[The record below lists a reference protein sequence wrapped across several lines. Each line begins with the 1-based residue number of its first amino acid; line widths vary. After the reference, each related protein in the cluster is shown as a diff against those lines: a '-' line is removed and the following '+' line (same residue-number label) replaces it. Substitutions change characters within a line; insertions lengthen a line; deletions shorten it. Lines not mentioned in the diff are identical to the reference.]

1 MQKDLMNHD
10 TAKLEQVNASVQAPV
25 PVRFAKGDP
34 EDPAEGWSRL
44 KRYRALALAM
54 FVTYCSAFNASANGA
69 ASGGF
74 REDHPGVTTNDFQ
87 ASSFTYLAML
97 GIGPL
102 VLAPVSET
110 FGRRPQIVICTFII
124 LVLFLGQALAPN
136 IYSLIFCRLIQG
148 VAASVEGPV
157 AAGVVADLWP
167 KRIRG
172 PAMGIFVLCVFTAN
186 ATGPT
191 AMNWAAQKLNW
202 HWVYWIQMCSNGLC
216 FVLCLC
222 FFPEPR
228 ADVILSKRCKQL
240 EKETGRP
247 HYVDGA
253 ERFEGWWQALKVS
266 STRPLLYLFTEPIVM
281 ALAIWVGFCW
291 GMVFLYI
298 GAVVHVMR
306 ETYGFSQG
314 QGATCL
320 MTGCIGA
327 LISYGLHLTIQE
339 PMYARAV
346 ARGHGKAKPEV
357 RLYSS
362 AIGALLFSGGAFG
375 FAWTARESI
384 HWIVP
389 CIFVTL
395 TNVGIYSIYLA
406 TYLYIGDVYD
416 RYSSSG
422 QAAQSLLRNILGAT
436 FPFFGVTMYDKL
448 GFDWASSLVGFI
460 ALALA
465 VVPWGLIAYGPQLR
479 AKSRVARSMEQHE
492 GQVLADEPPQMTE
505 VEMP

>member
-10 TAKLEQVNASVQAPV
+10 SAKLEQVNASVQAPV
-25 PVRFAKGDP
+25 PVRFAKHDP

-74 REDHPGVTTNDFQ
+74 REDHPGVTANVFQ

-110 FGRRPQIVICTFII
+110 FGRRPQIVICTFI
-124 LVLFLGQALAPN
+124 
-136 IYSLIFCRLIQG
+136 

-216 FVLCLC
+216 FVLCLF

-228 ADVILSKRCKQL
+228 ADVILGKRCKQL

-247 HYVDGA
+247 HYVEGA
-253 ERFEGWWQALKVS
+253 ERFEGWVEALKVS

-327 LISYGLHLTIQE
+327 AISYCLHLTIQE

-362 AIGALLFSGGAFG
+362 AIGALLFAGGAFG
-375 FAWTARESI
+375 FAWTARELI

-389 CIFVTL
+389 CIFITL
-395 TNVGIYSIYLA
+395 TNVGTCSIYLA

-465 VVPWGLIAYGPQLR
+465 VVPWGLIAFGPQLR
-479 AKSRVARSMEQHE
+479 ARSRVARSMEQHE
-492 GQVLADEPPQMTE
+492 GQVLADDVEPQMTE